1 MSDDAA
7 PAPAPPLP
15 TLPPEA
21 LGGLAAHAERGWVE
35 GLPADPVGAEGGR
48 RSREVRGAAYSWVWP
63 ERPPAPRLLAASA
76 DAGALLG
83 LGAEELEGEDLG
95 RWLSGAA
102 LLRGARPY
110 ATCYG
115 GHQFGAW
122 AGQLGDGRA
131 LCLGSYE
138 GPPLSA
144 AQAALHGVADP
155 ARPRWEVQL
164 KGAGRTPYSRR
175 GDGRAVLRSS
185 LRELV
190 CSEAMWALGVPTTR
204 ALSLVA
210 TGERVWRDPL
220 YDGRPRAEPGAVVCR
235 LAPSFLRF
243 GHLELPASRGE
254 WGVAAALLDVSVERD
269 FAPAWRLAG
278 EGVDALS
285 AEERRA
291 RWFEEVSARTLRLM
305 VEWTRVG
312 FVHAVM
318 NTDNLSALGLTV
330 DYGPYGWLDDVDLSW
345 TPNTSDA
352 AERRYRFGAQ
362 PLCARWGLSRLA
374 HAIAPLAAG
383 GAPRLSETLEAWL
396 PAYERAE
403 SALLARKVGFGAPR
417 AESAEVLRALD
428 GAGVDM
434 TLFFAALRALPL
446 DEGAG
451 GAAARAAHLAG
462 CLYAPEELPAARRKR
477 LAARREGLWAWLE
490 RYAGAARAEVAREGA
505 GPRDARLGATN
516 PALTPR
522 NFLTQEAVD
531 AAERGDLSPLWALLE
546 ALRDPYA
553 PLTGRRASF
562 ARRRPAWALERF
574 GCSALSCSS

>member
-1 MSDDAA
+1 MPHLPLANS
-7 PAPAPPLP
+7 APPSLP
-15 TLPPEA
+15 ASA
-21 LGGLAAHAERGWVE
+21 LGGLAGRAERGWTE
-35 GLPADPVGAEGGR
+35 GLPADPVAGGGP
-48 RSREVRGAAYSWVWP
+48 REVRGAAYSWVWP
-63 ERPPAPRLLAASA
+63 EAPPAPRLLASSPE
-76 DAGALLG
+76 AGALLG
-83 LGAEELEGEDLG
+83 LTAEDLAG
-95 RWLSGAA
+95 GDLARWLSGAA
-102 LLRGARPY
+102 LLSGARPY

-115 GHQFGAW
+115 GHQFGSW

-144 AQAALHGVADP
+144 AQAALHGVSDP

-204 ALSLVA
+204 ALSLVS

-220 YDGRPRAEPGAVVCR
+220 YDGRPRAEEGAVVCR

-243 GHLELPASRGE
+243 GHLELPASRGDLE
-254 WGVAAALLDVSVERD
+254 LTAALLDLSIERD
-269 FAPAWRLAG
+269 FAPAWRAAE
-278 EGVDALS
+278 EGVDAL
-285 AEERRA
+285 APAARRA
-291 RWFEEVSARTLRLM
+291 RWFEEVSARALRLV

-318 NTDNLSALGLTV
+318 NTDNLSVLGLTI

-362 PLCARWGLSRLA
+362 ALCARWGLSRLA
-374 HAIAPLAAG
+374 YAVAPLVGG
-383 GAPRLSETLEAWL
+383 GAERLIEDLEGWTQR
-396 PAYERAE
+396 YERAE
-403 SALLARKVGFGAPR
+403 GEALARKVGLSAPCE
-417 AESAEVLRALD
+417 ESAGVMRALN

-434 TLFFAALRALPL
+434 TLFFRALRDLPL
-446 DEGAG
+446 GEGEEG
-451 GAAARAAHLAG
+451 RAARAAHLDP
-462 CLYAPEELPAARRKR
+462 CLYTPEELAPTP
-477 LAARREGLWAWLE
+477 LSAARREGVWAWVE
-490 RYAGAARAEVAREGA
+490 EYAARARAELRAGVGVERERQA
-505 GPRDARLGATN
+505 QMDRAN
-516 PALTPR
+516 PAITPR
-522 NFLTQEAVD
+522 NFLTQEAID
-531 AAERGDLSPLWALLE
+531 AAEEGDLAPLHALLE

-553 PLTGRRASF
+553 PATGARAAL
-562 ARRRPAWALERF
+562 ARRRPSWARQRF

>member
-1 MSDDAA
+1 MHTHPSEPPPPSL
-7 PAPAPPLP
+7 PAD
-15 TLPPEA
+15 A
-21 LGGLAAHAERGWVE
+21 LGGLAAREERGWVSA
-35 GLPADPVGAEGGR
+35 LPADPVEG
-48 RSREVRGAAYSWVWP
+48 STPREVRGAAYSCVWP
-63 ERPPAPRLLAASA
+63 SPPPSPQPLATSPE
-76 DAGALLG
+76 AGALLG
-83 LGAEELEGEDLG
+83 LTPEDLASDDLT

-102 LLRGARPY
+102 LLSGARPY

-115 GHQFGAW
+115 GHQFGSW

-131 LCLGSYE
+131 MCLGSYE
-138 GPPLSA
+138 GPSLSPD
-144 AQAALHGVADP
+144 QARLHGVGDP
-155 ARPRWEVQL
+155 ERPRWEVQL

-204 ALSLVA
+204 ALSLIA

-220 YDGRPRAEPGAVVCR
+220 YDGRPRAEAGAVVCR

-243 GHLELPASRGE
+243 GHLELPASRGDL
-254 WGVAAALLDVSVERD
+254 ALTSALVDLSIERD

-278 EGVDALS
+278 EGVESLS
-285 AEERRA
+285 PQERRA

-305 VEWTRVG
+305 VEWARVG

-318 NTDNLSALGLTV
+318 NTDNLSVLGLTI

-352 AERRYRFGAQ
+352 AERRYRFSAQ

-374 HAIAPLAAG
+374 YALAPIVGG
-383 GAPRLSETLEAWL
+383 GADRLVADLEGWL
-396 PAYERAE
+396 PRYEAAE
-403 SALLARKVGFGAPR
+403 GEMLARKVGFAAPR
-417 AESAEVLRALD
+417 EESAGVMRTLD

-434 TLFFAALRALPL
+434 TLFFSALSDLPL
-446 DEGAG
+446 AEGPEG
-451 GAAARAAHLAG
+451 RAAREAHLAG
-462 CLYAPEELPAARRKR
+462 CLYAPEELPAGARAR
-477 LAARREGLWAWLE
+477 AAERREGVWAWLE
-490 RYAGAARAEVAREGA
+490 GYAAAARGEVEREGSA
-505 GPRDARLGATN
+505 PRLARLRAAN
-516 PALTPR
+516 PCLTPR
-522 NFLTQEAVD
+522 NFLTQEAID
-531 AAERGDLSPLWALLE
+531 AAEAGDLSVLRALLE

-553 PLTGRRASF
+553 PLTGARAPL